1 MPTARSSATSASSKI
16 HPIGLRPFRPSRL
29 VPRLA
34 PWLLG
39 AALLAGCVTA
49 PPPPV
54 KPPAA
59 VPPAAAPSLPAVYRP
74 APWSALPGWGDDE
87 LQAAWPAL
95 RVGCKALVASAAK
108 RGLWQPP
115 CTAAEAVDGRDP
127 ASVRAFFENHFIPY
141 QVLAA
146 DGSDTGRITGYY
158 EPLLAGSRAKTAR
171 FSVPLYAVPD
181 DLLTVDLTSLYP
193 ELAGKRLRGRVE
205 GRRVIPYWPRSD
217 IETGR
222 AALDGKVLVYVEDP
236 VEAFFL
242 QIQGSGRIRLE
253 DGSVMRVGYADQN
266 GHPYRSI
273 GTVLIERG
281 ELTLGEASMPGI
293 RSWGRRNADKLP
305 ALLDENPSYVFFR
318 EVPPP
323 EPGTLEAEI
332 DGPYG
337 ALGVPLLRERT
348 LAVDPRSIPL
358 GAPVYL
364 ATTYPLAA
372 RPLQRLML
380 AQDTGGAIRGAV
392 RGDFFWGF
400 GDDAGREAGRM
411 RQDGRMWILWP
422 KDAPP
427 PKP

>member
-1 MPTARSSATSASSKI
+1 
-16 HPIGLRPFRPSRL
+16 
-29 VPRLA
+29 V
-34 PWLLG
+34 
-39 AALLAGCVTA
+39 V
-49 PPPPV
+49 PPPV
-54 KPPAA
+54 APPAVTPPAA
-59 VPPAAAPSLPAVYRP
+59 QSLPAAYRP
-74 APWSALPGWGDDE
+74 VSWGALPGWEADE
-87 LQAAWPAL
+87 VQAAWPAF
-95 RVGCKALVASAAK
+95 RVGCKALVTVPAK
-108 RGLWQPP
+108 QALWQPA
-115 CTAAEAVDGRDP
+115 CDAASAVDGSCR
-127 ASVRAFFENHFIPY
+127 AAVRAFFETHFIPY

-158 EPLLAGSRAKTAR
+158 EPLLAGSRVRSAR
-171 FSVPLYAVPD
+171 YPVPLYAVPD
-181 DLLTVDLTSLYP
+181 DLLIIDMTSLYP
-193 ELAGKRLRGRVE
+193 ELAGKRLRGRVD
-205 GRRVIPYWPRSD
+205 GRRVVPYWPRAD

-222 AALDGKVLVYVEDP
+222 ASVADKVLVYVEDP

-281 ELTLGEASMPGI
+281 ELTLGQASMQGI
-293 RSWGRRNADKLP
+293 RAWGKRNPDKLP

-318 EVPPP
+318 DVPPP
-323 EPGTLEAEI
+323 EPGTLDAQI

-337 ALGVPLLRERT
+337 SLGVPLLRERA
-348 LAVDPRSIPL
+348 LAVDTRSVPL

-364 ATTYPLAA
+364 ATTYPLST